1 MSSKIKVLFVDD
13 EKLERV
19 LIRRGFPWEENGFE
33 IIGEAGSGR
42 EALEFMAHREPD
54 LVLTDINMPNMTGL
68 ELSEQIVK
76 KYPKCYVVIVTG
88 YRDFEY
94 ARQAVKIGVEDFLL
108 KPVNIE
114 DIKKVAE
121 LVKCK
126 LEERRKEEGEVE
138 KLKETLSEEQDVLRE
153 TFLNQL
159 VEGRIPSEKAKIKL
173 GVYGYE
179 NLEKNCSCINIA
191 VKENSKQEQGSTEE
205 YTCHE
210 VVNNYL
216 REHMPEECVIFIH
229 YLNNIIVF
237 FMSDDKKIAI
247 ENAKNIIEDISAKGV
262 NAIIG
267 VSGVHTGFQGIAEA
281 YDESKKALRASVM
294 LGPNRV
300 ISYDEYM
307 DIMKS
312 SRPLPRIPW
321 DEFTFAVSNLLYDKV
336 EKLLQEYFIN
346 LEKVN
351 NNDDE
356 YLQLMT
362 VDVLSKAG
370 IALNNHSIDLF
381 QLVGEEQLFYDIS
394 RIESVAQGQELIKK
408 NINFLMEYLEKKK
421 KKQGNRV
428 VEQALEYINDNFN
441 NPELT
446 LKTVAE
452 KVFSNESYLSRVFKK
467 EVGNSLI
474 EYVTKKRIEESI
486 KLLNTTDLKVYEVAE
501 KVGFRDSHYF
511 SICFKKQVGVTVKE
525 YRNR

>member
-19 LIRRGFPWEENGFE
+19 LIRRGYPWEENGFE
-33 IIGEAGSGR
+33 IIGEADSGR
-42 EALEFMAHREPD
+42 EALEFIAHREPD

-76 KYPKCYVVIVTG
+76 KYPKCHVVIVTG

-121 LVKCK
+121 RVKGK
-126 LEERRKEEGEVE
+126 IEERIKEEGEVE

-159 VEGRIPSEKAKIKL
+159 VENRISSEKATIKL

-179 NLEKNCSCINIA
+179 KLEKHCSCINIT
-191 VKENSKQEQGSTEE
+191 VKENSRQESEGADEFTN
-205 YTCHE
+205 HAE
-210 VVNNYL
+210 VLDYL
-216 REHMPEECVIFIH
+216 NKHMPEESVVFVH
-229 YLNNIIVF
+229 YMNNIVVF
-237 FMSDDKKIAI
+237 FMSEDKEIAM
-247 ENAKNIIEDISAKGV
+247 ENAKNIIDDILTKGIS
-262 NAIIG
+262 AIIG
-267 VSGVHTGFQGIAEA
+267 VSGVHKGIQGIAEA

-294 LGPNRV
+294 LGQNKV

-307 DIMKS
+307 DIMQS
-312 SRPLPRIPW
+312 RRPLPRFPW

-346 LEKVN
+346 LEKAN
-351 NNDDE
+351 SDDDE

-370 IALNNHSIDLF
+370 IALSKHGTDLF

-394 RIESVAQGQELIKK
+394 RIESVSEGQDLIRK
-408 NINFLMEYLEKKK
+408 NINFVMEYLEKKK

-441 NPELT
+441 DPELT

-486 KLLNTTDLKVYEVAE
+486 NLLNTTDLKVYEVAE